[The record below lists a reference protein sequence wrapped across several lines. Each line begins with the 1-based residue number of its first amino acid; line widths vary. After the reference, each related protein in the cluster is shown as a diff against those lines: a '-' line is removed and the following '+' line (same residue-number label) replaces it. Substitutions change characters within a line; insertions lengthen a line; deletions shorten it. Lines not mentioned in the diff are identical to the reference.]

1 MPWLTCARALPVDL
15 PQPVTVLLEP
25 RAAGSA
31 TCSRAHPVAE
41 GKTPGFLKALFLERY
56 NDFRNQLKRRLGS
69 EDGARRDAGGVPQS
83 QRAAAGHAGAAAGGL
98 SVPDGAERRRG
109 SQASGFTAAD
119 GRGDRRTDQCGGRS
133 LGPARIAQGRN
144 EIEVF
149 RRALRGLPERTQQM
163 LLAARVHELPHAEI
177 ARRYGVSE
185 RIVSRKSSARWTTAA
200 RCARAMNRAGSH
212 GRDDAAREESGRRA
226 EGRGAGLAAVA
237 DVRARHRG
245 RRGGLPAL
253 AAGGSRNEAAFAE
266 QQGLWRAL
274 GPALME
280 ESAARARA
288 PERRPAMGRRA
299 FLGSAVAASAAY
311 LALRPP
317 LGLWPGIGELAAD
330 YRTARGEQR
339 RLTLGDALDVQMN
352 TLTRINV
359 TVGAD
364 GAKLIELADG
374 EAEVRAGAEPSGGRG
389 RRPDPGPRRQFQP
402 ALRRR
407 RGAAVLPVG
416 NGAPDA
422 CAGRVRPGRAA
433 ELRYDGRAYSR
444 RRRWIRIASLPG
456 GRAGWC
462 STSSPCPRW
471 WMS

>member
-1 MPWLTCARALPVDL
+1 
-15 PQPVTVLLEP
+15 
-25 RAAGSA
+25 
-31 TCSRAHPVAE
+31 
-41 GKTPGFLKALFLERY
+41 
-56 NDFRNQLKRRLGS
+56 
-69 EDGARRDAGGVPQS
+69 
-83 QRAAAGHAGAAAGGL
+83 
-98 SVPDGAERRRG
+98 
-109 SQASGFTAAD
+109 
-119 GRGDRRTDQCGGRS
+119 
-133 LGPARIAQGRN
+133 
-144 EIEVF
+144 
-149 RRALRGLPERTQQM
+149 
-163 LLAARVHELPHAEI
+163 
-177 ARRYGVSE
+177 
-185 RIVSRKSSARWTTAA
+185 
-200 RCARAMNRAGSH
+200 MNRAGSH
-212 GRDDAAREESGRRA
+212 GRDDAAREEKAGAGPRAEAQAWLLLLTSGRATEADAEDFQRWRRA
-226 EGRGAGLAAVA
+226 DPG
-237 DVRARHRG
+237 
-245 RRGGLPAL
+245 
-253 AAGGSRNEAAFAE
+253 NEAAFAE

-374 EAEVRAGAEPSGGRG
+374 EAEVRAGAEP
-389 RRPDPGPRRQFQP
+389 
-402 ALRRR
+402 ALVVA
-407 RGAAVLPVG
+407 G
-416 NGAPDA
+416 
-422 CAGRVRPGRAA
+422 AGRILARDASFN
-433 ELRYDGRAYSR
+433 LRYVDGEARLCCLSGMVRLTHAQGVFDLGAQRSCATTAGAYSR

>member
-1 MPWLTCARALPVDL
+1 M
-15 PQPVTVLLEP
+15 
-25 RAAGSA
+25 
-31 TCSRAHPVAE
+31 AE

-69 EDGARRDAGGVPQS
+69 EDLAHDAMQEAFLKVNELPPGMPVQQPAAYLFRMALNAAEDHRRRDSRLLTGVEIGELINV
-83 QRAAAGHAGAAAGGL
+83 A
-98 SVPDGAERRRG
+98 DE
-109 SQASGFTAAD
+109 ASD
-119 GRGDRRTDQCGGRS
+119 
-133 LGPARIAQGRN
+133 PARIAQGRS

-185 RIVSRKSSARWTTAA
+185 RIVSKEIKRALDHCGRAR
-200 RCARAMNRAGSH
+200 ARAMNRAGSH
-212 GRDDAAREESGRRA
+212 GRDDAAREKSGRRA

-253 AAGGSRNEAAFAE
+253 AAGGSGNEAAFAE

-374 EAEVRAGAEPSGGRG
+374 EAEVRAGAEP
-389 RRPDPGPRRQFQP
+389 
-402 ALRRR
+402 ALVVA
-407 RGAAVLPVG
+407 G
-416 NGAPDA
+416 
-422 CAGRVRPGRAA
+422 AGRILARDASFN
-433 ELRYDGRAYSR
+433 LRYVDGEARLCCLSGMVRLTHAQGVFDLGAQRSCATTAGAYSR